1 MFATVINID
10 KTPLKHVQA
19 HNIVQLVYRKHIQ
32 YSNKTQQLVLLSI
45 KQHFQQNKLCG
56 IH

>member
-1 MFATVINID
+1 MFATVIDID
-10 KTPLKHVQA
+10 KTPLKYVQA